1 MSFTNYMTHLLRSI
15 TLSNIGISRCLM
27 FERSPVTM
35 WIPSHQSLP
44 KSDCEIYPSVQ
55 LAKHL
60 VCQRV
65 NDILISLVQIGL

>member
-1 MSFTNYMTHLLRSI
+1 MSFTNYMTHLLRNI
-15 TLSNIGISRCLM
+15 TLSNIGIR

-44 KSDCEIYPSVQ
+44 KSDCEIYPGVQ

-60 VCQRV
+60 VCQQV

>member
-1 MSFTNYMTHLLRSI
+1 MSFTNYMTHLLRNI

-44 KSDCEIYPSVQ
+44 KSDCEIYPGVQ